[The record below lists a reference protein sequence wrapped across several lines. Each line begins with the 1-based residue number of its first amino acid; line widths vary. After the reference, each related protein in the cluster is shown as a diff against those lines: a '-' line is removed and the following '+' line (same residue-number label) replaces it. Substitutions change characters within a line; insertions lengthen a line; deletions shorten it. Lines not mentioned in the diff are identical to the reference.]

1 MLSKIL
7 RRTIQRIGFDIVRFP
22 RRFEIDD
29 FPWDV
34 TDTDRSIVSAV
45 KPFSW
50 TSNERLITLVNA
62 VRHVVQNGISGA
74 IAECGV
80 WKGGSMMAVAKTLID
95 EGETTRDL
103 YLYDTFDG
111 MSEPTEF
118 DKSYDGVAADVHLA
132 ETPKGEGFWCY
143 SSLDEVK
150 ANLASTGYPEEKIHY
165 IEGKIEDTIPQNNP
179 PQMAI
184 LRLDTDWY
192 ESTKHE
198 LEHLFPL
205 LVPGGFLI
213 IDDYGHWE
221 GARKAVDEFL
231 EASPAKYFLHRIDST
246 GRLLIK

>member
-7 RRTIQRIGFDIVRFP
+7 RRTIQQIGFDVIRFP
-22 RRFEIDD
+22 RQLEIDD
-29 FPWDV
+29 FPRDIS
-34 TDTDRSIVSAV
+34 DKDKSIINAV

-50 TSNERLITLVNA
+50 TSNERLITLVNT
-62 VRHVVQNGISGA
+62 VRHVVRTSVPGA
-74 IAECGV
+74 ITECGV

-95 EGETTRDL
+95 EGDTTRDL
-103 YLYDTFDG
+103 YLYDTFEG
-111 MSEPTEF
+111 MTEPTEF
-118 DKSYDGVAADVHLA
+118 DKSYDGISAGALLA
-132 ETPKGEGFWCY
+132 ETPKGEDFWCY

-165 IEGKIEDTIPQNNP
+165 IEGKVEDTIPENNP
-179 PQMAI
+179 TQMAI

-198 LEHLFPL
+198 LKHLFPL
-205 LVPGGFLI
+205 VVEGGFLI
-213 IDDYGHWE
+213 IDDYGYWE

-231 EASPAKYFLHRIDST
+231 SASPKKYFLHRIDLT